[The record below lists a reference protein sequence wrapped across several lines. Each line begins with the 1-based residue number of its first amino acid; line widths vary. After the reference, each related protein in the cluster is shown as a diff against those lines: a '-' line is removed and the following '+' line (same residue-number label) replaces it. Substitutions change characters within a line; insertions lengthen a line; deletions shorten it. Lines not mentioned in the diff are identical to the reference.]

1 MQPALTALSVTS
13 VKITDLNLSHADLRF
28 VPGVGLMFGVQ
39 NSSITLSFHRQ
50 ILYWLLLVLTFNWT
64 FNLTLLIRIFLMWLT
79 MFDTL
84 PSYDT
89 GNINASAE
97 GVNIN
102 TVLNL
107 IRDDD
112 GRLKINNMT
121 CDANISKMKAKFS
134 GTLG

>member
-1 MQPALTALSVTS
+1 M
-13 VKITDLNLSHADLRF
+13 
-28 VPGVGLMFGVQ
+28 
-39 NSSITLSFHRQ
+39 
-50 ILYWLLLVLTFNWT
+50 
-64 FNLTLLIRIFLMWLT
+64 IRIDNMRPVLYL
-79 MFDTL
+79 
-84 PSYDT
+84 SYDT

-121 CDANISKMKAKFS
+121 CDASISKMRAKFS

>member
-1 MQPALTALSVTS
+1 MMMTVMTRR
-13 VKITDLNLSHADLRF
+13 V
-28 VPGVGLMFGVQ
+28 
-39 NSSITLSFHRQ
+39 
-50 ILYWLLLVLTFNWT
+50 
-64 FNLTLLIRIFLMWLT
+64 
-79 MFDTL
+79 
-84 PSYDT
+84 SYDT

-112 GRLKINNMT
+112 GRLMINNIT
-121 CDANISKMKAKFS
+121 CDAKISKMRAQFS